1 MSQKRDMG
9 HPFLWVD
16 KKQIPRGNDR
26 KKGKTNGNHKSN
38 GNSNGQN
45 AGISPL
51 RVRKS
56 ANASVEMTGFGWR
69 GSG

>member
-1 MSQKRDMG
+1 MQRQK
-9 HPFLWVD
+9 
-16 KKQIPRGNDR
+16 KKQIPFGNDR
-26 KKGKTNGNHKSN
+26 KKSNVNGN

-51 RVRKS
+51 RHAKS
-56 ANASVEMTGFGWR
+56 RVASVEMTGFGWR